1 MKLKR
6 FYIGFILFYLIY
18 AIIIS
23 LYLFSL
29 EPGYVPDS
37 YKATVADPTTF
48 MTMEQITEAHHLDLI
63 YYFTFFLQTPLDF
76 LIMILLMTFSKRLRN
91 KAKTVFKKSFWWLGY
106 YYLIFSILVTLLYL
120 PLNLFF
126 FYLSH
131 QYGLSSQSLLS
142 AAGDMGIS
150 FILEIVIVVPL
161 LWLFY
166 WVVKKF
172 PKKWW
177 LITWGASIPLTI
189 IATFLIPVLIMPL
202 YNDYKPL
209 ENQQLKAEIQELA
222 DEVGIPNAKILET
235 NMSKQTNTINALVS
249 GIGSNM
255 QIVIGDTAIKEMDI
269 EEIKFVMAHEIGH
282 YKLKHIYIGL
292 AVNLVI
298 MFFIIFGGYLLYNF
312 LIKRFGKLWGVEGQH
327 DIAAMPLL
335 LLTIS
340 FLSFILSPISNYEI
354 RYHERKADEYAIE
367 LTQNKEAAVSAFQTL
382 TKNIKSTGYE
392 PTPIHFFLGTHPRIT
407 ERIDFMAEYEL
418 EQDK

>member
-6 FYIGFILFYLIY
+6 FYIGFTLFYLIY
-18 AIIIS
+18 AIIIN

-29 EPGYVPDS
+29 EPGYVPAS
-37 YKATVADPTTF
+37 YKGTVADPTTF

-76 LIMILLMTFSKRLRN
+76 LIMILLMAFSKRLRD
-91 KAKTVFKKSFWWLGY
+91 KAKTVFKKSFWRLGY

-150 FILEIVIVVPL
+150 FILEIVIVIPL

-166 WVVKKF
+166 WGVKKF

-222 DEVGIPNAKILET
+222 DEVGIPNAKILEM

-255 QIVIGDTAIKEMDI
+255 QIVIGDTAIKEMDL

-335 LLTIS
+335 LLTIA
-340 FLSFILSPISNYEI
+340 FLSFIISPISNYEI

>member
-1 MKLKR
+1 MKLKK
-6 FYIGFILFYLIY
+6 FYIGFTIFYFIY

-23 LYLFSL
+23 LYLLSL
-29 EPGYVPDS
+29 EPGFVPGS
-37 YKATVADPTTF
+37 YKGTVADPTTF
-48 MTMEQITEAHHLDLI
+48 MTMEQIIEAHHLDLI
-63 YYFTFFLQTPLDF
+63 YYFTFFLQSPLDF
-76 LIMILLMTFSKRLRN
+76 LLMILLMAFSKKLRD
-91 KAKTVFKKSFWWLGY
+91 KAKAVFKKSFWQLGY

-131 QYGLSSQSLLS
+131 QYGLTSQSLLS

-150 FILEIVIVVPL
+150 FLLDIVLAVPL

-166 WVVKKF
+166 SVVKKF

-189 IATFLIPVLIMPL
+189 IALFLIPVLIMPL
-202 YNDYKPL
+202 YNEYKPL
-209 ENQQLKAEIQELA
+209 ENPQLKAEIQELA
-222 DEVGIPNAKILET
+222 DEAGIPNAKILEM
-235 NMSKQTNTINALVS
+235 NMSKQTNTINAFVT
-249 GIGSNM
+249 GFGSNM
-255 QIVIGDTAIKEMDI
+255 QIVIGDTAIKEMDL

-282 YKLKHIYIGL
+282 YKLKHIYVGL
-292 AVNLVI
+292 ATSLVTT
-298 MFFIIFGGYLLYNF
+298 FFVIFGGYLLYNF

-327 DIAAMPLL
+327 DLAAMPLL
-335 LLTIS
+335 LLTIGL
-340 FLSFILSPISNYEI
+340 LSFIISPMHNYQI
-354 RYHERKADEYAIE
+354 RYHEREADKYAIE
-367 LTQNKEAAVSAFQTL
+367 MTQNKEAAVSAFQTL

-418 EQDK
+418 KQDK

>member
-6 FYIGFILFYLIY
+6 FYIGFTLFYLIY

-37 YKATVADPTTF
+37 YKGTVADPTTF

-76 LIMILLMTFSKRLRN
+76 LIMILLMAFSKRLRD
-91 KAKTVFKKSFWWLGY
+91 KAKTVFKKSFWRLGY

-222 DEVGIPNAKILET
+222 DEVGIPNAKILEM

-298 MFFIIFGGYLLYNF
+298 KFFIIFGGYLLYNF

-327 DIAAMPLL
+327 DLAAMPLL
-335 LLTIS
+335 LLTIG
-340 FLSFILSPISNYEI
+340 FLSFIISPISNYEI

>member
-6 FYIGFILFYLIY
+6 FYIGFTLFYLIY
-18 AIIIS
+18 AIIIN

-29 EPGYVPDS
+29 EPGYVPAS
-37 YKATVADPTTF
+37 YKGTVADPTTF

-76 LIMILLMTFSKRLRN
+76 LIMILLMAFSKRLRD
-91 KAKTVFKKSFWWLGY
+91 KAKTVFKKSFWRLGY

-150 FILEIVIVVPL
+150 FILEIVIVIPL

-166 WVVKKF
+166 WGVKKF

-222 DEVGIPNAKILET
+222 DEVGIPNAKILEM

-255 QIVIGDTAIKEMDI
+255 QIVIGDTAIKEMDL

-312 LIKRFGKLWGVEGQH
+312 LIKRFGKLWGVGGQH

-335 LLTIS
+335 LLTIA
-340 FLSFILSPISNYEI
+340 FLSFIISPISNYEI

>member
-6 FYIGFILFYLIY
+6 FYIGFTLFYLIY

-76 LIMILLMTFSKRLRN
+76 LIMILLMAFSKRLRD
-91 KAKTVFKKSFWWLGY
+91 KAKTVFKKSFWRLGY

-222 DEVGIPNAKILET
+222 DEVGIPNAKILEM

-340 FLSFILSPISNYEI
+340 FLSFIISPISNYEI

>member
-1 MKLKR
+1 
-6 FYIGFILFYLIY
+6 
-18 AIIIS
+18 
-23 LYLFSL
+23 
-29 EPGYVPDS
+29 
-37 YKATVADPTTF
+37 
-48 MTMEQITEAHHLDLI
+48 
-63 YYFTFFLQTPLDF
+63 
-76 LIMILLMTFSKRLRN
+76 MILLMAFSKRLRD
-91 KAKTVFKKSFWWLGY
+91 KAKTVFKKSFWRLGY

-222 DEVGIPNAKILET
+222 DEVGIPNAKILEM

-335 LLTIS
+335 LLTIG

-354 RYHERKADEYAIE
+354 RYHERKAYQYAIE

-407 ERIDFMAEYEL
+407 ERIDFMAEYEFAAR
-418 EQDK
+418 

>member
-1 MKLKR
+1 
-6 FYIGFILFYLIY
+6 
-18 AIIIS
+18 
-23 LYLFSL
+23 
-29 EPGYVPDS
+29 
-37 YKATVADPTTF
+37 

-76 LIMILLMTFSKRLRN
+76 LIMILLMAFSKKDRD
-91 KAKTVFKKSFWWLGY
+91 KAKTVFKKSFWRFGY

-150 FILEIVIVVPL
+150 FILEIVIVIPL

-166 WVVKKF
+166 WGVKKF

-177 LITWGASIPLTI
+177 LITRGASIPLTI

-222 DEVGIPNAKILET
+222 DEVGIPNAKILEM

-255 QIVIGDTAIKEMDI
+255 QIVIGDTAIKEMDL

-312 LIKRFGKLWGVEGQH
+312 LIKRFGKLWGVGGQH

-335 LLTIS
+335 LLTIA
-340 FLSFILSPISNYEI
+340 FLSFIISPISNYEI